1 MANMRFGAI
10 PPNLYLFMTV
20 HAGKCHHFPENSS
33 DLRLEP
39 YQYHALVREYLKT
52 NIPKNEI
59 LSASDK
65 TKTGS

>member
-1 MANMRFGAI
+1 
-10 PPNLYLFMTV
+10 MTV